1 MSVDDLVEEVPI
13 AVGRRVRQARTDRGL
28 TLDQLADRSG
38 VSRRMIIN
46 VEAGT
51 SNASITT
58 LLRLATAL
66 SVPLPDLVGG
76 GTGGQGCT
84 ITTSATRSPLWT
96 GESGGTGVLVAAAD
110 MLELWDWTMQPGES
124 YRSEAHR
131 GGTRELLHIVSGRLR
146 LVVDG
151 TAHDLQP
158 GDGVSFSADVPHSY
172 ACHGRRPVRFSMTV
186 LEPMSRMQP

>member
-1 MSVDDLVEEVPI
+1 
-13 AVGRRVRQARTDRGL
+13 
-28 TLDQLADRSG
+28 
-38 VSRRMIIN
+38 MIIN